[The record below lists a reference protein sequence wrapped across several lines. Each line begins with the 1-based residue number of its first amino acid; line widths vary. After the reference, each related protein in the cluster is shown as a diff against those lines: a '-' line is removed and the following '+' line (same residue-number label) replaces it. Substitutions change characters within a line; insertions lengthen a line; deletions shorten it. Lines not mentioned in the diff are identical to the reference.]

1 MVDKRLELHN
11 ILKNIMPEN
20 QKTNVYFQPPEELK
34 IKYPCIIYSLQRIET
49 RFADDQAYNFNR
61 KYQIMYI
68 DANPDSNI
76 PLKLLSLKR
85 ISMDRTYVSDNLNH
99 YVYSLYY

>member
-1 MVDKRLELHN
+1 MVNKRLELHN
-11 ILKNIMPEN
+11 ILKNIMPESE
-20 QKTNVYFQPPEELK
+20 KTNVYFQPPEGLK
-34 IKYPCIIYSLQRIET
+34 IKYPCIVYSLQRIET
-49 RFADDQAYNFNR
+49 RFADDQSYNFNR
-61 KYQIMYI
+61 KYQIIYV